1 MKSPAQKKEE
11 KWHLVL
17 EKGHA
22 VLPIAKPWE
31 APRMSEANVVSGG
44 KGRIHAGEM
53 GGVGCHMG
61 DEKQRRKGKEEICK
75 LYTQA
80 VEVVIRAR
88 RGVKGI
94 QLYRRNRNTSATLI
108 SSRFIITLQIKQ
120 LHAQNVEDTCTFF
133 FFYQRVK
140 CGGSASLWTRRCVH
154 SCPVCIE
161 NAFLYSAIQAA
172 C

>member
-1 MKSPAQKKEE
+1 M
-11 KWHLVL
+11 
-17 EKGHA
+17 
-22 VLPIAKPWE
+22 LPIAKPWE

-44 KGRIHAGEM
+44 KGRIHAGET
-53 GGVGCHMG
+53 GGGGRRRGCHMG
-61 DEKQRRKGKEEICK
+61 NEKQRRKGKEEICK

-80 VEVVIRAR
+80 VEVVIRAH

-108 SSRFIITLQIKQ
+108 SSGFIITLQIKQ
-120 LHAQNVEDTCTFF
+120 PHAQNVEDTCTFF
-133 FFYQRVK
+133 SYQRAK

>member
-1 MKSPAQKKEE
+1 MESPAQKKEE
-11 KWHLVL
+11 KWHLFL
-17 EKGHA
+17 EKGHT

-44 KGRIHAGEM
+44 KGGIHAGET
-53 GGVGCHMG
+53 GGWALGGGHMG
-61 DEKQRRKGKEEICK
+61 DEKQRGKGKEEICK

-133 FFYQRVK
+133 FIISV
-140 CGGSASLWTRRCVH
+140 
-154 SCPVCIE
+154 
-161 NAFLYSAIQAA
+161 
-172 C
+172 